1 MFSLLFKF
9 TLMPTLFPM
18 MLSYVSKLSS
28 IFCARAPGED
38 AGALALPLML
48 GVPPGISFF
57 FSILRHANAG
67 PNRSD
72 AEESERR
79 EERWICAKKWEDSSS
94 GKRERA
100 VSAPLS
106 VMNFVK
112 SLIGSDVRRG
122 SRLVR

>member
-57 FSILRHANAG
+57 FPSCDMQMLARIGRML
-67 PNRSD
+67 
-72 AEESERR
+72 
-79 EERWICAKKWEDSSS
+79 
-94 GKRERA
+94 
-100 VSAPLS
+100 
-106 VMNFVK
+106 K
-112 SLIGSDVRRG
+112 SLEDERKDGYVQRSGRIVVVVRENELCPLR
-122 SRLVR
+122 SL